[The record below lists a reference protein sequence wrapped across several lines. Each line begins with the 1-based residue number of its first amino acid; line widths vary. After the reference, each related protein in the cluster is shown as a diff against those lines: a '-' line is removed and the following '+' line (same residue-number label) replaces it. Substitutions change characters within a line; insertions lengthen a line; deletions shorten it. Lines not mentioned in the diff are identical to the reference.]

1 MSCKENCDD
10 YYKNADDSR
19 KNENAVVLRPV
30 EIINDSLESGQFL
43 PENKWV

>member
-19 KNENAVVLRPV
+19 KNENAV

-43 PENKWV
+43 PENK

>member
-10 YYKNADDSR
+10 YYKNADDNR
-19 KNENAVVLRPV
+19 KNENAV

-43 PENKWV
+43 PENK